1 MRPPLAPT
9 TAPMSDP
16 SSYLLSLSVE
26 NIRCFGPEQ
35 TLSLEREDGSP
46 AMWTVLLGENGV
58 GKTTLLQLIAGA
70 VVSED
75 YIDLT
80 RDGDEEPDFIYP
92 SRFVNELDSWIKTQV
107 RVGTTQSRVSA
118 HFSGNT
124 TNTRV
129 EDGLIRFTEPH
140 EYPIGYVV
148 GYSAS
153 RSLAG
158 SHLTTN
164 PLTDSTKSL
173 FEHAPLTNAEEWYL
187 RQHLAAREPGD
198 HQPEAQ
204 RRLDQVREL
213 LTSTLLPDVED
224 LRIAG
229 LGGVRAQPY
238 IEVKTVY
245 GWSPMRELSLGYK
258 ALIAWVVDL
267 AARMI
272 ERYPDS
278 EDPLAEPAIVLV
290 DEIDLHL
297 HPTWQRQLVGY
308 LRKRF
313 PKVQF
318 IVTAHSPLVVQAA
331 QDANVVLLRRE
342 GDHVVIDNNFDHVSR
357 WRADQILTSDLFGLP
372 STAPPEHDALF
383 EEREELLGKPT
394 LTDEEKQRI
403 EEIDAILDETPSGR
417 TPEESEAMRLIM
429 QAAAQLRAAGGEP

>member
-1 MRPPLAPT
+1 MSAP
-9 TAPMSDP
+9 
-16 SSYLLSLSVE
+16 SYLLSLSVE

-35 TLSLEREDGSP
+35 TLTLEREDGSP

-58 GKTTLLQLIAGA
+58 GKTTLLQLIAGT
-70 VVSED
+70 ELD
-75 YIDLT
+75 
-80 RDGDEEPDFIYP
+80 RGDGDEH
-92 SRFVNELDSWIKTQV
+92 T
-107 RVGTTQSRVSA
+107 
-118 HFSGNT
+118 
-124 TNTRV
+124 
-129 EDGLIRFTEPH
+129 
-140 EYPIGYVV
+140 GYH
-148 GYSAS
+148 SK
-153 RSLAG
+153 LAG
-158 SHLTTN
+158 
-164 PLTDSTKSL
+164 KSL
-173 FEHAPLTNAEEWYL
+173 TGWVSDQIRGQEGARVAVKYTNRSDNMRLKPLGSVSSVFDWSDSNMCGYGANRQPTKTTLTQKPSSDWTETLFNDATLINAEEWYL

-213 LTSTLLPDVED
+213 LTSTLLPDVEE

-308 LRKRF
+308 LRTRF

-342 GDHVVIDNNFDHVSR
+342 GDHVVIDNDFDHVSQ

-372 STAPPEHDALF
+372 STAPPAHDALF
-383 EEREELLGKPT
+383 EEREELLAKPT
-394 LTDEEKQRI
+394 LSDVDRRRI
-403 EEIDAILDETPSGR
+403 EAIDAILDETPSGR

-429 QAAAQLRAAGGEP
+429 QAAAQLRAAGGEH

>member
-1 MRPPLAPT
+1 
-9 TAPMSDP
+9 MSDP
-16 SSYLLSLSVE
+16 SYLLSLSVE

-35 TLSLEREDGSP
+35 TLSLQREDGSP

-58 GKTTLLQLIAGA
+58 GKTTLLQLIAGTD
-70 VVSED
+70 VVGEHVESKQMWVSK
-75 YIDLT
+75 LAKPPL
-80 RDGDEEPDFIYP
+80 R
-92 SRFVNELDSWIKTQV
+92 SWLAEARRSKE
-107 RVGTTQSRVSA
+107 SAEVSA
-118 HFSGNT
+118 FYTTRQDEIRLYGVATAFSCKAYFEEHPANIYGYGA
-124 TNTRV
+124 TR
-129 EDGLIRFTEPH
+129 R
-140 EYPIGYVV
+140 
-148 GYSAS
+148 AS
-153 RSLAG
+153 RSSLS
-158 SHLTTN
+158 SHQSNNWVQT
-164 PLTDSTKSL
+164 L
-173 FEHAPLTNAEEWYL
+173 FDDDATLINAEEWYL

-213 LTSTLLPDVED
+213 LTSKLLPDIED

-238 IEVKTVY
+238 VEVKTVY

-258 ALIAWVVDL
+258 AVIAWVVDL

-272 ERYPDS
+272 ERYPDINN
-278 EDPLAEPAIVLV
+278 PLSEPAIVLV

-297 HPTWQRQLVGY
+297 HPTWQRQVVGY
-308 LRKRF
+308 LRERF

-342 GDHVVIDNNFDHVSR
+342 GDHVVIDNDFDHVSR

-372 STAPPEHDALF
+372 STAPPVHDALF
-383 EEREELLGKPT
+383 EEREELLSKPT

-403 EEIDAILDETPSGR
+403 EAIDAILDETPSGR

-429 QAAAQLRAAGGEP
+429 QAAAQLRAGGDP

>member
-1 MRPPLAPT
+1 
-9 TAPMSDP
+9 MSDP
-16 SSYLLSLSVE
+16 SYLLSLSVE

-35 TLSLEREDGSP
+35 TLSLQREDGSP

-58 GKTTLLQLIAGA
+58 GKTTLLQLIAG
-70 VVSED
+70 SM
-75 YIDLT
+75 
-80 RDGDEEPDFIYP
+80 
-92 SRFVNELDSWIKTQV
+92 
-107 RVGTTQSRVSA
+107 
-118 HFSGNT
+118 
-124 TNTRV
+124 
-129 EDGLIRFTEPH
+129 PH
-140 EYPIGYVV
+140 ETPINQLTTDANNDEPNFIPWFVKSRMGTWLDEQIRTPGKATTTLTTRHESLKVQAFKQGGVTSSLSTVSPSLLIGYGATRKPSV
-148 GYSAS
+148 S
-153 RSLAG
+153 SL
-158 SHLTTN
+158 SHEL
-164 PLTDSTKSL
+164 PEDRTKTL
-173 FEHAPLTNAEEWYL
+173 FDDDATLINAEEWYL

-213 LTSTLLPDVED
+213 LTSKLLPDIED

-238 IEVKTVY
+238 VEVKTVY

-258 ALIAWVVDL
+258 AVIAWVVDL

-272 ERYPDS
+272 ERYPDINN
-278 EDPLAEPAIVLV
+278 PLSEPAIVLV

-297 HPTWQRQLVGY
+297 HPTWQRQVVGY
-308 LRKRF
+308 LRERF

-342 GDHVVIDNNFDHVSR
+342 GDHVVIDNDFDHVSR

-372 STAPPEHDALF
+372 STAPPVHDALF
-383 EEREELLGKPT
+383 EEREELLSKPT

-403 EEIDAILDETPSGR
+403 EAIDAILDETPSGR

-429 QAAAQLRAAGGEP
+429 QAAAQLRAGGDP